1 MALGTLKIVLSLW
14 QPKGIDSILGIDYA
28 VLIDYIG
35 VFDYLGVFNYLGVF
49 DYLEVFDYLGV
60 IDSTLVSITI
70 RSITFK
76 IAQNTCN
83 YQLPI

>member
-1 MALGTLKIVLSLW
+1 MLTLW
-14 QPKGIDSILGIDYA
+14 QPKGIDSILGFDYA
-28 VLIDYIG
+28 VLINYIG
-35 VFDYLGVFNYLGVF
+35 VFDYLGVFN
-49 DYLEVFDYLGV
+49 YLEVFDYLGV

>member
-1 MALGTLKIVLSLW
+1 MLGLW

-35 VFDYLGVFNYLGVF
+35 VFDYLGVF
-49 DYLEVFDYLGV
+49 DYWGVFDYLGV

>member
-1 MALGTLKIVLSLW
+1 MLSLW

-35 VFDYLGVFNYLGVF
+35 VFDYLGVF
-49 DYLEVFDYLGV
+49 DYSGVFDYLGV
-60 IDSTLVSITI
+60 IDSTFVSITI

>member
-1 MALGTLKIVLSLW
+1 MLSLW

-35 VFDYLGVFNYLGVF
+35 VFDYLGVF
-49 DYLEVFDYLGV
+49 DYSGVFDYLGV

>member
-1 MALGTLKIVLSLW
+1 MLSLW

-35 VFDYLGVFNYLGVF
+35 VFDYLGVF
-49 DYLEVFDYLGV
+49 DYWGVFDYLGV

>member
-1 MALGTLKIVLSLW
+1 MLSLW

-28 VLIDYIG
+28 VLIDYVG
-35 VFDYLGVFNYLGVF
+35 
-49 DYLEVFDYLGV
+49 VFDYLGV
-60 IDSTLVSITI
+60 IDYIREIDYTLVSITI